1 MPLDFPPSPSPG
13 DIYTLGTR
21 SWEWTGDA
29 WKLLATSSINNT
41 PIGNLTANTGNFTT
55 VTVNSTVS
63 SNLIPSANVTYNLGN
78 TTNRWNDIWLANST
92 IHLGEATISAS
103 GANIQLPANVQIGSI
118 TLSETDGALN
128 MPEDMTANS
137 VQANVIKTDNFQ
149 FANGSPFAS
158 YSNAEVVT
166 LLASF
171 GSNSIST
178 TGNIRTDNFQFANG
192 DPFSSFSASDLANL
206 GSNNIS
212 TTGNISAGNIS
223 ADIFSTARTISASTT
238 ISNINAQSTGPVT
251 IANGVTVTVSSG
263 GVWSVL

>member
-1 MPLDFPPSPSPG
+1 
-13 DIYTLGTR
+13 
-21 SWEWTGDA
+21 
-29 WKLLATSSINNT
+29 
-41 PIGNLTANTGNFTT
+41 
-55 VTVNSTVS
+55 
-63 SNLIPSANVTYNLGN
+63 
-78 TTNRWNDIWLANST
+78 
-92 IHLGEATISAS
+92 
-103 GANIQLPANVQIGSI
+103 
-118 TLSETDGALN
+118 
-128 MPEDMTANS
+128 

-212 TTGNISAGNIS
+212 TTGNISAG
-223 ADIFSTARTISASTT
+223 IFSTARTISASTT
-238 ISNINAQSTGPVT
+238 ISDINAQSTGPVT
-251 IANGVTVTVSSG
+251 IANSVTVTVSSG
-263 GVWSVL
+263 GVWSVV